1 MKEEIKNRLEKTVR
15 EYLYAWEV
23 RHGHYPDYLWHYTNI
38 SGVRGLLSEG
48 KLWFSDAAFLNDSTE
63 LSYAVDLCEEVI
75 TNRIHHANVDPLVK
89 EYLESFVLKITGDR
103 KNRQAF
109 GFTNPAFVACFCEEG
124 DSLHLWRA
132 YTGNGRGYSIGFFPD
147 GISRHLK
154 PLLVTEQIFVT
165 RGGDAVPHA
174 KCDRR
179 LYKPALRQV
188 IYEVTE
194 QKELLNTVVDSFS
207 EIIVANRADFPSGNL
222 NNWTKLIFV
231 STLYSVF
238 YEYLSCFKHPT
249 FKEEKEWRFIYSPD
263 LSRDDEKQPDL
274 FTTEIE
280 YRDSGGYM
288 VPYLKV
294 DISEAVA
301 STKDEI
307 VKTGEAATAL
317 TLPFEAIISGP
328 GLDANL
334 ATASLNSFI
343 LRKGYLGTLIYI
355 EHSSVP
361 LRTYD
366 V

>member
-1 MKEEIKNRLEKTVR
+1 MKEEIKNRLEKTAR
-15 EYLYAWEV
+15 EHLYAWEV
-23 RHGHYPDYLWHYTNI
+23 RHSQYPDYLWHYTDI

-75 TNRIHHANVDPLVK
+75 TNRIQSADVDALVK
-89 EYLESFVLKITGDR
+89 EYLESFVRKITGDR

-109 GFTNPAFVACFCEEG
+109 GFINPAFVACFCEEE

-147 GISRHLK
+147 GISRQLN
-154 PLLVTEQIFVT
+154 PILVREHVFVA
-165 RGGDAVPHA
+165 RGSDAAPRVR
-174 KCDRR
+174 CDRR

-194 QKELLNTVVDSFS
+194 QKELLNKVIDSFS
-207 EIIVANRADFPSGNL
+207 EIILVNRAEFPSGNV
-222 NNWTKLIFV
+222 NNWAKLIFV

-238 YEYLSCFKHPT
+238 YAYLSCFKHPT
-249 FKEEKEWRFIYSPD
+249 FKEEREWRFIYSPD
-263 LSRDDEKQPDL
+263 LSRDDEKQSDL
-274 FTTEIE
+274 STAEIE

-294 DISEAVA
+294 NISEALE
-301 STKDEI
+301 STKDEV
-307 VKTGEAATAL
+307 VKSGEAITAL

-328 GLDANL
+328 GLDAQL

-361 LRTYD
+361 LRNM
-366 V
+366 